1 MDVRCKKC
9 GKVHSIPDNSIVNK
23 KVHFFCSECS
33 NKIIIDT
40 RKEVIP
46 FQTAKEETVKPVFED
61 VFKGFRYGF
70 IPFNISLGVMYFFA
84 VFALALLGSIIF
96 RKNASFF
103 LSHPAL
109 SASML
114 LTAGLGILF
123 SYNLLLYFFSKII
136 LFRKNNPKHR
146 HIDFKIVTYDFRD
159 DLLSIFFTSTGLI
172 ILAGIA
178 VIPAYFLG
186 KASLLYSAFAAPFVS
201 VLVFFIIIFVVLKNF
216 AAAAIAYDSYLPKE
230 SIRSLLKFFYGEF
243 FNIPFYLCI
252 IELIFIFFYS
262 ILFSITAISLSST
275 YTFFIALIS
284 GTSLSENPIVN
295 FFLRFTSGSSNSS
308 AVVTLGGAVFLLVG
322 LVIISILFSS
332 LINVRQALFTEAVLI
347 MKKNPSKSVSRKLI
361 LVFILFLFL
370 FPAVSCIFF
379 SGNVMT
385 AFSALLNLISGIL
398 K

>member
-1 MDVRCKKC
+1 MNVRCKKC
-9 GKVHSIPDNSIVNK
+9 GKVHSIPDNSVVNK
-23 KVHFFCSECS
+23 KVHFFCSDCS

-40 RKEVIP
+40 RKEIIP
-46 FQTAKEETVKPVFED
+46 FQTAKEEIAKPVFED
-61 VFKGFRYGF
+61 IFKGFRYGF

-84 VFALALLGSIIF
+84 VFALALIGAVVF
-96 RKNASFF
+96 RKNISFF
-103 LSHPAL
+103 LLHPGFSVSVL
-109 SASML
+109 IS
-114 LTAGLGILF
+114 AGLLLFF

-159 DLLSIFFTSTGLI
+159 YLLSIFLTSIGLI

-178 VIPAYFLG
+178 ALPAYFLG

-216 AAAAIAYDSYLPKE
+216 ATAAIAYDSYLPKE
-230 SIRSLLKFFYGEF
+230 TIRSLLKFFYGEF

-252 IELIFIFFYS
+252 IELIFGFFYS
-262 ILFSITAISLSST
+262 LLFSIAAISLSST
-275 YTFFIALIS
+275 YTFFTALIS

-295 FFLRFTSGSSNSS
+295 IFLRFTSGSSNSS
-308 AVVTLGGAVFLLVG
+308 PVVTLGGAVFLLVG
-322 LVIISILFSS
+322 LVIISIIFSS

-361 LVFILFLFL
+361 LLFILFLFIFL
-370 FPAVSCIFF
+370 AAFYIFF
-379 SGNVMT
+379 T
-385 AFSALLNLISGIL
+385 ANIASVFTTMVNLLSGIL
-398 K
+398 N